1 MTRKAFAKDRCRDEA
16 IRKHVTA
23 VEKSFAGIT

>member
-1 MTRKAFAKDRCRDEA
+1 MTRKVFEKKRCRDEG

-23 VEKSFAGIT
+23 VEKAFTRIT